1 MKKRIDVTLSGKIAV
16 VIMPRVDLATVLDAL
31 DGHIASM
38 TGALSMSDTRINAM
52 LDRDIRKAQRLLD
65 LLVEEI
71 KQARKD
77 IGEEG

>member
-16 VIMPRVDLATVLDAL
+16 VIMPRADLATVLDAL
-31 DGHIASM
+31 DGHISSM
-38 TGALSMSDTRINAM
+38 AGALSMSDAGINAV
-52 LDRDIRKAQRLLD
+52 LNRDITRARRLLT
-65 LLVEEI
+65 LLNEEI